1 MDNLVVDNKFLAIVA
16 EHENADATAA
26 VVERVC
32 DAGAQAGLVE
42 DRKPLLDITSLGHG
56 NDGTIITDVEDTVLL
71 EDRTKHV
78 LDND

>member
-1 MDNLVVDNKFLAIVA
+1 VDNFEVDDKFLTVVA
-16 EHENADATAA
+16 EHENADAAAA

-56 NDGTIITDVEDTVLL
+56 NDGTVITDVEDTVLL
-71 EDRTKHV
+71 EDRAKHI
-78 LDND
+78 LNND